1 MHFIVAFLNLV
12 YRLANTFS
20 PGHSKVDLFK
30 KIVQNMQQVQNFKL
44 FENKRK
50 VQKNLRLV
58 LFLAFLYLG
67 YSIAAVA
74 IDAEILDHGVVYV
87 MAKLAFSLVHQLML
101 VSEMVLYWALT
112 LSAATQLDA
121 CGRNLRKR
129 VAPRA
134 AHFRFCLWKILQVI
148 GDVDEAFGPMLLLVL
163 TSRNIYI
170 QMDVY
175 NVLQNLIAYSDEGNK
190 LHAAAVCLLW
200 TLLDLITIFM
210 MLFPAIHILRKVRGI
225 NKCILRL
232 QLPTRSWKS
241 CYAEL
246 KITAGFQVGILIDE
260 FSRLLNAKNVDYK
273 TKLDVSVKKDFFLAL
288 LCTDLII
295 LYADV
300 IRAERCHFLRFKNHS
315 IFFLHPQYRAN
326 LCCTI

>member
-1 MHFIVAFLNLV
+1 MYWSRLCGIIAIADCVWALKRFYSLMMENPDDLQMAKAIFSMHFIVAFLNLL

-20 PGHSKVDLFK
+20 LSKVHLLK
-30 KIVQNMQQVQNFKL
+30 RIVLNMQQVHNSAF

-50 VQKNLRLV
+50 TQKNLRIV
-58 LFLAFLYLG
+58 LFLAFMHLG
-67 YSIAAVA
+67 FIIAAVV
-74 IDAEILDHGVVYV
+74 IDTEVLDHGLIYT
-87 MAKLAFSLVHQLML
+87 MAKLLTSLVHHLML
-101 VSEMVLYWALT
+101 VSEMVLYWAVA

-134 AHFRFCLWKILQVI
+134 AAHLRFCLWKMLQVI

-175 NVLQNLIAYSDEGNK
+175 NVLQNLMAYSGEEENK

-210 MLFPAIHILRKVRGI
+210 MLFPAILILHKVRGI
-225 NKCILRL
+225 NKCVCDC
-232 QLPTRSWKS
+232 S
-241 CYAEL
+241 CWSCRNSHCA
-246 KITAGFQVGILIDE
+246 
-260 FSRLLNAKNVDYK
+260 AKNY
-273 TKLDVSVKKDFFLAL
+273 SW
-288 LCTDLII
+288 ISG
-295 LYADV
+295 
-300 IRAERCHFLRFKNHS
+300 RHS
-315 IFFLHPQYRAN
+315 DR
-326 LCCTI
+326 